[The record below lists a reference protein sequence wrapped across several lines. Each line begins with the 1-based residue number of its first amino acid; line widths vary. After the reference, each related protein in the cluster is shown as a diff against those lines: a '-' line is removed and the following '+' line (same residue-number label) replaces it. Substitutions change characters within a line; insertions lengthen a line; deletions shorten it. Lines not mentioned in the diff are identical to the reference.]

1 MENAVQNV
9 VDKTERI
16 IKWMTM
22 SGLKINENK
31 TEVCIFHRCTEI
43 SIEIIIN
50 NANIK
55 TSNTINILGIQFDL
69 NGTCNTPKQS
79 KKQTIND

>member
-1 MENAVQNV
+1 MGAEHEIMETAVQNV
-9 VDKTERI
+9 IDKTERI

-31 TEVCIFHRCTEI
+31 TEVCIFHRNTEI

-55 TSNTINILGIQFDL
+55 TSNTIN
-69 NGTCNTPKQS
+69 
-79 KKQTIND
+79 

>member
-31 TEVCIFHRCTEI
+31 TEVCIFHRCPEI

-50 NANIK
+50 NANI
-55 TSNTINILGIQFDL
+55 
-69 NGTCNTPKQS
+69 
-79 KKQTIND
+79 